1 MAIPLNT
8 TVLISCEASE
18 EESGPTLVHSIGVED
33 YSVQPE
39 IIRLLQESCTNQK
52 LCNDE
57 KDVQCTDPPAHILDA
72 FTRAGFSVDSSSTAD
87 GRKVWMLIKSS
98 VAVAAGDHQP
108 AHSSLDEAAAE

>member
-1 MAIPLNT
+1 MAVPLNT

-18 EESGPTLVHSIGVED
+18 EESGPTLVHSTGVEG

-57 KDVQCTDPPAHILDA
+57 KGVQCTDPPAHILDA
-72 FTRAGFSVDSSSTAD
+72 FTRAGFTVDSSSTAD

-98 VAVAAGDHQP
+98 DTVTVGDHQP
-108 AHSSLDEAAAE
+108 THSSSDEEAAK